1 MTDPGLKKAYQK
13 PSGHTDFRIA
23 LSTLETEIAKGNL
36 SEKYK
41 NIIKNPKNWSKIS
54 LPQKMKWARLAQ
66 MAGEMETAIAVFD
79 NINKTSPEHI
89 PGWQEHI
96 SLLMILGNRK
106 QAAVIT
112 ALAKSHI
119 RKEDYDHLPS
129 SNFINEKDKNP
140 DATDE
145 ISTPFNRLRIQQQ
158 RIERFTTLFSG
169 RADCFARQWVNRDE
183 GRQGYVPVRKPFT
196 VKDAEDHIRG
206 RRTYGIYL
214 LKKDSSVSLGV
225 IDADITADFR
235 KEKLNADMRRTVRKE
250 KIYMILI

>member
-129 SNFINEKDKNP
+129 SNFINAKM
-140 DATDE
+140 TDLE
-145 ISTPFNRLRIQQQ
+145 EESISFEMISNTISRGGVPSIIVTSCLSLYFSITGTVLSSYSCKRLTI
-158 RIERFTTLFSG
+158 F
-169 RADCFARQWVNRDE
+169 
-183 GRQGYVPVRKPFT
+183 PV
-196 VKDAEDHIRG
+196 
-206 RRTYGIYL
+206 L
-214 LKKDSSVSLGV
+214 LS
-225 IDADITADFR
+225 
-235 KEKLNADMRRTVRKE
+235 
-250 KIYMILI
+250 